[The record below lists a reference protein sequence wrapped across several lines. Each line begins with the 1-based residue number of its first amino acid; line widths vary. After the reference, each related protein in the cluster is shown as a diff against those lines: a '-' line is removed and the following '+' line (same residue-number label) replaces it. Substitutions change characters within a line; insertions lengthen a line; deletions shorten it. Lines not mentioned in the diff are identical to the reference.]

1 MTAFSTFTYA
11 KKYYV
16 SNEMEFETGVDTEFG
31 TTYNIPK
38 DLINLLA
45 DNILVYDKV
54 GIGTT
59 ETSGSL
65 KVIGDVS
72 ISGISTLGTVKI
84 SSGIV
89 TATSGIVTYYGSFVG
104 NITGQTLQKTST
116 IDLGGQFPSS
126 GTTFSNAIPSS
137 ANEITV
143 LFSGVKLPDSGHLLI
158 LAQPTTGTST
168 YSSNS
173 TIIQGNV
180 SSNRLTSTSGLI
192 FWIGGANTNNI
203 TGQVTLKKHITV
215 SGNHRWIVNGTFIFE
230 NAPDFIGWCHG
241 YLETTASAPVT
252 RIFISNTT
260 SVVFTAGE
268 VSVVY
273 Q

>member
-1 MTAFSTFTYA
+1 MSGFSTFTYA

-16 SNEMEFETGVDTEFG
+16 SPEIEFVTEPDADFDET
-31 TTYNIPK
+31 YKPPQ

-45 DNILVYDKV
+45 DNLIVYDKV

-59 ETSGSL
+59 TPSRALE
-65 KVIGDVS
+65 VIGNAL
-72 ISGISTLGTVKI
+72 ISGISTLGTIKI

-89 TATSGIVTYYGSFVG
+89 TSTSGIVTYYGSFVG

-116 IDLGGQFPSS
+116 INLAGQFPSS
-126 GTTFSNAIPSS
+126 GTEFTNAIPSW
-137 ANEITV
+137 ANEISV

-215 SGNHRWIVNGTFIFE
+215 SGNHRWIVNGNFIFE